1 MRRAVLVG
9 WFAGLAVVGGVAWW
23 YLFSAGSPP
32 AGQKALG
39 DEAAFRQGF
48 QAGVGKPRVVVLL
61 SPTTPA
67 DLAVAERLQALLME
81 YENVP
86 LEAHVIWPAVARTD
100 WAPTTDAMA
109 RVWDGRARQYW
120 VPGTGLRGEM
130 GAGAAFVYSRGAG
143 LESPAV
149 RVSNWQEDRARIRA
163 VLGPT
168 VRDR

>member
-1 MRRAVLVG
+1 MLAG
-9 WFAGLAVVGGVAWW
+9 WFVAVVAVGGVAWW

-32 AGQKALG
+32 AGQKPLG

-48 QAGVGKPRVVVLL
+48 QPGVEKPRVVVLL

-86 LEAHVIWPAVARTD
+86 LEAHVIWRPVARTD

-109 RVWDGRARQYW
+109 RVWDGRARHYW
-120 VPGTGLRGEM
+120 VPGAGLRGEM
-130 GAGAAFVYSRGAG
+130 GAGTAFVYSRGVG

-149 RVSNWQEDRARIRA
+149 RVADWREDRARIRA
-163 VLGPT
+163 VLGPAA
-168 VRDR
+168 RDR